1 MCTVIGQQFMYQQD
15 IHPDS
20 KHLGAGSRTP
30 CLNKRYIHR
39 IQVDLRHRQS
49 QPRIYLE
56 DSTLEK

>member
-1 MCTVIGQQFMYQQD
+1 MCTVIGQQCMYQPD
-15 IHPDS
+15 IHTDS

-39 IQVDLRHRQS
+39 IQVDLRQS